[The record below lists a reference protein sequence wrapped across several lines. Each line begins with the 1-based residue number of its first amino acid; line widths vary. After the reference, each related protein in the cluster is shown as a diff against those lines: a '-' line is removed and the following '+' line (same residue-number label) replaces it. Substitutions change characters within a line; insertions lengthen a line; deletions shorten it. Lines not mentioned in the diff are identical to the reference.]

1 MYLKFVKCYTM
12 FVKCYLKFVKCY
24 TMFVKCCIMF
34 VKWRYNMSSMLQFIE
49 QLRGTPLGNTGVVIF
64 DVTQQR

>member
-24 TMFVKCCIMF
+24 TMF